1 MNAPADPRPELSVS
15 YHCFWKEFQAER
27 SFITR
32 ALTRRFRV
40 RIEEIGRDVQ
50 FYGVFGRAEFASV
63 QGTRPLR
70 VWWSGEARE
79 PSRAIFDLHFGSL
92 PNSLLGERWHRYPVW
107 LVGLDFEADNTAPRS
122 VKRLL
127 GPRRPAEGARFCNFL
142 YSNPTSLRAEFFLR
156 LNARRPVDSLGR
168 LLPGTTE
175 PVADKLA
182 VLGRY
187 RTTIAFES
195 SLSPG
200 YVTEKLV
207 DPLLVG
213 SVPIYWGADEAKQ
226 DFNPRAFVFARDF
239 ATLEDLIDHVLALD
253 DSREALAAMVAEPAF
268 AGNRLPYEHTP
279 DFFAERIVD
288 ALGRR
293 LTAPV
298 AEADN
303 RRLQA
308 SEVIS
313 GKPVRR
319 SRWSRRLRRLFRRKQ
334 R

>member
-1 MNAPADPRPELSVS
+1 MNAPTDHRPELSVS
-15 YHCFWKEFQAER
+15 YHKFWRGF
-27 SFITR
+27 R
-32 ALTRRFRV
+32 AQGHFLGKALARRFQV
-40 RIEEIGRDVQ
+40 KTEAIGRDVQ

-63 QGTRPLR
+63 EGTRPLR
-70 VWWSGEARE
+70 VWWSGEAQE

-92 PNSLLGERWHRYPVW
+92 PASLLGERWHRLPVW
-107 LVGLDFEADNTAPRS
+107 VPSLDFDAPSTDPRS

-168 LLPGTTE
+168 LLPDAPK

-187 RTTIAFES
+187 RTTIAFENA
-195 SLSPG
+195 LSPG
-200 YVTEKLV
+200 YVTEKLAH
-207 DPLLVG
+207 PLLVG

-239 ATLEDLIDHVLALD
+239 PTMKDLIDHVLALD
-253 DSREALAAMVAEPAF
+253 DSREALAAMAAEPAF
-268 AGNRLPYEHTP
+268 PGDRLPYEHTP
-279 DFFAERIVD
+279 DFVAERIAD

-298 AEADN
+298 TEADN
-303 RRLQA
+303 QRLRA
-308 SEVIS
+308 AEVIS
-313 GKPVRR
+313 GRPVGL
-319 SRWSRRLRRLFRRKQ
+319 SRWARRLRRLFGRR
-334 R
+334 RS

>member
-1 MNAPADPRPELSVS
+1 VSAPDDPRPELSVS
-15 YHCFWKEFQAER
+15 YHCFWEGFQGER
-27 SFITR
+27 SFLGR
-32 ALTRRFRV
+32 ALARRFRV
-40 RIEEIGRDVQ
+40 RTEEIGRDVQ
-50 FYGVFGRAEFASV
+50 IYSVFRRPELASLP
-63 QGTRPLR
+63 GTRPLR
-70 VWWSGEARE
+70 IWWSGEARE
-79 PSRAIFDLHFGSL
+79 PSQAIFDLHFGSL
-92 PNSLLGERWHRYPVW
+92 PSSLLGERWQRLPVW
-107 LVGLDFEADNTAPRS
+107 LPNLDFDADGSHPRS
-122 VKRLL
+122 VQRLL
-127 GPRRPAEGARFCNFL
+127 GPRRPGEGARFSNFL

-168 LLPGTTE
+168 LLPGTPE

-213 SVPIYWGADEAKQ
+213 SVPIYWGADEARQ

-253 DSREALAAMVAEPAF
+253 DSREALAAMASEPAF

-279 DFFAERIVD
+279 DFFAERIAD

-298 AEADN
+298 TEADN
-303 RRLQA
+303 QRLQA

-313 GKPVRR
+313 GRPVRR
-319 SRWSRRLRRLFRRKQ
+319 ARWSRRLRGLFRRKQ